1 MLLLRLVATIGRYLV
16 IMAGTEKRLRRAL
29 EEKDLRNILQESAL
43 YVELSPDEQDVLLQH
58 IAEFYYSCSSGSLV
72 DYYNNMVA

>member
-1 MLLLRLVATIGRYLV
+1 
-16 IMAGTEKRLRRAL
+16 MAGTEKKLLRTL
-29 EEKDLRNILQESAL
+29 EKKDLRNILQESAL

>member
-1 MLLLRLVATIGRYLV
+1 
-16 IMAGTEKRLRRAL
+16 MAGTENWPRQKL

-43 YVELSPDEQDVLLQH
+43 YVELSQDEKDVLLQH

-72 DYYNNMVA
+72 DYYNNRVA